1 MLPEDSKT
9 LNSVTTDLLTL
20 EQMITIFENT
30 EGPEARTAVADAVMA
45 RVADEL
51 GTPIVTAQD
60 VADIYAGEKYIPADR
75 PWAVPTDWLWNAMVD
90 MVDQT
95 RNAYPWATMTRI
107 VVAMRDTKRENVAAL
122 CGECAAYIVN
132 GETPYDDDDAAALAA
147 FVGEHNWMHSGSA
160 PADELYGEQCECCGA
175 EFWDQPRI
183 EVFEHGEDD

>member
-1 MLPEDSKT
+1 MLTEDPKT
-9 LNSVTTDLLTL
+9 LNNVPTDLLTL
-20 EQMITIFENT
+20 EQMIAVFENT

-51 GTPIVTAQD
+51 GTPIVTVQD
-60 VADIYAGEKYIPADR
+60 LADIYTGEKYIPADK

-107 VVAMRDTKRENVAAL
+107 VVTMQNTVRADVAAL
-122 CGECAAYIVN
+122 CGECSAYIAN

-147 FVGEHNWMHSGSA
+147 FVGEHIWAHSGSV
-160 PADELYGEQCECCGA
+160 PAEELYGEQCECCGA
-175 EFWDQPRI
+175 EFWDLAQI
-183 EVFEHGEDD
+183 EVWEHN